1 MGNLK
6 PKLKVC
12 GMIRLE
18 EIDALIDLSIDYIG
32 FIFYPKSPRY
42 VLNHLTLEQIDAI
55 EHPNKVG
62 VFVNETLENIRDI
75 SEKANLNYIQ
85 VHGDETIDFITE
97 LREELDDNV
106 KIIKAIRIGNDLDKV
121 KSELKHLNS
130 NKDFIAHLLFDTD
143 SSAYGG
149 TGNTFDWQILDE
161 LDIPLPYFLSGGIS
175 LENVEKIQNNKN
187 QPFALDVNSKFEL
200 EPGVKDL
207 SKIKELKKKI

>member
-1 MGNLK
+1 MT
-6 PKLKVC
+6 
-12 GMIRLE
+12 RLE
-18 EIDALIDLSIDYIG
+18 EIDALLDFSIDYIG
-32 FIFYPKSPRY
+32 FIFYSKSPRY

-55 EHPNKVG
+55 KHPHKVG
-62 VFVNETLENIRDI
+62 VFVNETLENIREI

-97 LREELDDNV
+97 LRKELDDNV
-106 KIIKAIRIGNDLDKV
+106 KIIKVIRIGNDLDKV
-121 KSELKHLNS
+121 KSELMNLESK
-130 NKDFIAHLLFDTD
+130 KDAIGFLLFDTD
-143 SSAYGG
+143 SSSYGG

-175 LENVEKIQNNKN
+175 LENVEKIQNNTN

>member
-1 MGNLK
+1 MT
-6 PKLKVC
+6 
-12 GMIRLE
+12 RLE

-42 VLNHLTLEQIDAI
+42 VLNHMTLEQIDAI

-62 VFVNETLENIRDI
+62 VFVNETLENIRAI

-85 VHGDETIDFITE
+85 VHGDETVDFITG

-121 KSELKHLNS
+121 KSELKNLES
-130 NKDFIAHLLFDTD
+130 KKDAISYLLFDTD

-175 LENVEKIQNNKN
+175 LENVEKIQNNTN

>member
-121 KSELKHLNS
+121 KSELKNLDS
-130 NKDFIAHLLFDTD
+130 KKDAISYLLFDTD
-143 SSAYGG
+143 SSSYGG

-175 LENVEKIQNNKN
+175 LENVEKIQNNTN

-207 SKIKELKKKI
+207 SKIKELKTKI